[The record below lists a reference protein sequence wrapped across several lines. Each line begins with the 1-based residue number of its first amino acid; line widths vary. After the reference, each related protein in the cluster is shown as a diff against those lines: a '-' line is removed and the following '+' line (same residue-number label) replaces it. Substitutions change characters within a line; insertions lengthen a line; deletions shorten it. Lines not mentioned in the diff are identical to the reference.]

1 MMADVG
7 IFCARLEWKYEKKGE
22 KKAFIVIM
30 LKKNKT
36 TKPLNKSPIENNV
49 SDFLS
54 NLVTDGNC
62 KLAPFNP

>member
-1 MMADVG
+1 
-7 IFCARLEWKYEKKGE
+7 
-22 KKAFIVIM
+22 M
-30 LKKNKT
+30 LKKYKT

-54 NLVTDGNC
+54 NLVTDGYC